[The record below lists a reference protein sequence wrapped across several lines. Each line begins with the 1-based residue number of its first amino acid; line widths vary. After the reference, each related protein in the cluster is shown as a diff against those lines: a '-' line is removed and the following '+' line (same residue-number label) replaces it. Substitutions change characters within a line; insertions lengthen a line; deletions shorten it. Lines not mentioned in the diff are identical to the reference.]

1 MPLRSSGR
9 SCPNVT
15 RGRLVGRD
23 KRSGSVVDNF
33 VQEASFQL
41 RYVYCV
47 ESTRALPSI
56 GAGFD
61 TRPARRLP
69 SRDAPEFVPPMDAT
83 PTGHLVDSIS
93 LSALFLRSEIPA

>member
-1 MPLRSSGR
+1 M
-9 SCPNVT
+9 

-41 RYVYCV
+41 CYVYCV
-47 ESTRALPSI
+47 ESTRAVPPI

-61 TRPARRLP
+61 TRPAKRLP
-69 SRDAPEFVPPMDAT
+69 SRDAPEFVPLMDAT
-83 PTGHLVDSIS
+83 PTGHLGRQYFAVGP
-93 LSALFLRSEIPA
+93 FLRSEIPAQLSGSGDAQR

>member
-1 MPLRSSGR
+1 M
-9 SCPNVT
+9 

-41 RYVYCV
+41 CYVYRV
-47 ESTRALPSI
+47 ESTRAVPPI

-61 TRPARRLP
+61 TRPAKRLP
-69 SRDAPEFVPPMDAT
+69 SRDAPEFVPLMDAT
-83 PTGHLVDSIS
+83 PTGHLGRQYFAVGP
-93 LSALFLRSEIPA
+93 FLCSEMPAHLRGSGDAQR